1 MSYGESGAAAEN
13 AEAARHGGAEAEV
26 IINGSRVALSD
37 AVPTGRQL
45 RSAGGFDPASDHVLI
60 QVLDRATV
68 SIGLDETVDMRH
80 GGVFTFFAFLS
91 DRVFSFTLDER
102 GFEWGTDEIAEER
115 VRELG
120 KVPDDKV
127 IVLEREDAPD
137 LELEPGDTVRLGRK
151 GTEHLKTRKG
161 MVTVSYN
168 GDDREIPRG
177 VYTTEQ
183 LLALFSVEA
192 GYVLDVMKDGQLVS
206 LKPGEKIRIRQ
217 GMKFISQAPCG
228 GSS

>member
-1 MSYGESGAAAEN
+1 MSHGVSGVAADI
-13 AEAARHGGAEAEV
+13 AEAAHHGGAEAEV
-26 IINGSRVALSD
+26 FINGDRVHLTD
-37 AVPTGRQL
+37 AVPTARQL
-45 RSAGGFDPASDHVLI
+45 LSAGGFDPASDHVLI
-60 QVLDRATV
+60 RALDRSSV

-80 GGVFTFFAFLS
+80 GGMFTFFAFAS
-91 DRVFSFTLDER
+91 DRVFSFTVDER
-102 GFEWGTDEIAEER
+102 GYEWGADEIAEER
-115 VRELG
+115 LRKLAS
-120 KVPDDKV
+120 VPDAKV
-127 IVLEREDAPD
+127 ILLEREDAPD
-137 LELEPGDTVRLGRK
+137 LELEPGDTVRLGKK

-183 LLALFSVEA
+183 LMTLLGVEN

-206 LKPGEKIRIRQ
+206 LKPGEKVRVKQ